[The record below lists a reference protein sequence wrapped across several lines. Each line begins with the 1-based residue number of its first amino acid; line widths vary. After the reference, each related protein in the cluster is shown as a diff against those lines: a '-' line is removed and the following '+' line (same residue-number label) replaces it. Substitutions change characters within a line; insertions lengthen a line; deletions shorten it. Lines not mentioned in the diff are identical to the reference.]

1 MTHVIAVAGKGGS
14 GKTTL
19 AALLVRALLERGR
32 KPVLAVDADPNTNLG
47 EALGVHVS
55 ATLGQTVEEFH
66 GDMVAVPAGMSKST
80 VMEMRFASVLEER
93 TGFDVLSLGRGEGP
107 GCYCSINNMLRAMVE
122 NLSKNYAFVVIDNEA
137 GLEHL
142 SRRTQR
148 RIDVL
153 LEVSD
158 FAVRGLRAA
167 KRIGELVD
175 DLDLDVRHRM
185 LVVSRAAADDGAAR
199 EALGRMLERA
209 GLSGF
214 ELAGLV
220 PNDPAIVDADLEQRS
235 LLEMDSGAPAVVA
248 VRAIL
253 DKVLDRIDGRTAS
266 GGEAHHERRGQ

>member
-1 MTHVIAVAGKGGS
+1 VTHVIAVAGKGGS

-47 EALGVHVS
+47 EALGVRV
-55 ATLGQTVEEFH
+55 ATTLGQTVEELH
-66 GDMVAVPAGMSKST
+66 GDMDAVPAGMSKGT
-80 VMEMRFASVLEER
+80 VMEMRFASILEER
-93 TGFDVLSLGRGEGP
+93 AGFDVLSMGRGEGP

-148 RIDVL
+148 RIDVM

-167 KRIGELVD
+167 TRIDALVD
-175 DLDLDVRHRM
+175 ELKLDVRHRM
-185 LVVSRAAADDGAAR
+185 LVVSRAPADDEAAR
-199 EALGRMLERA
+199 GALGRMLERA
-209 GLSGF
+209 GLAGP
-214 ELAGLV
+214 ELAGIV
-220 PNDPAIVDADLEQRS
+220 PVDPALVEADLDQRGLLDIDAD
-235 LLEMDSGAPAVVA
+235 APAIA
-248 VRAIL
+248 AARAIL
-253 DKVLDRIDGRTAS
+253 NKVLEKISAMV
-266 GGEAHHERRGQ
+266 